1 MLSGCY
7 EGVRMN
13 CQKTIKRAIQ
23 CSGIG
28 LHKGRKVRLVLRPA
42 VEDTGIVF
50 ALHGAD
56 GVRFHRPSPAA
67 VVETAMATT
76 LGFGGQRLAT
86 VEHLLAAVRGLEID
100 NLHVEVEGDEV
111 PIMDGS
117 SASFIFLLRA
127 AGFRKQNKPRRVLNL
142 KQPIDFQVDGKWI
155 KARPSNRL
163 TVDYTINFNHPLVGT
178 QKFFVDCN
186 PESFTRHV
194 AKARTFGF
202 MREVEYL
209 RRNGLALGGSLD
221 NAVVLDEYGV
231 INPEGLRY
239 PDEFVR
245 HKVLDFIGDLF
256 VLGMPM
262 NGDFEVYCSG
272 HAVNNAFV
280 RYIVEHK
287 DEYLE
292 VDVCGEQRDP
302 EEDFLPGY
310 SEVPAASQVWN

>member
-1 MLSGCY
+1 MTL
-7 EGVRMN
+7 
-13 CQKTIKRAIQ
+13 QKTIKRSIQ

-42 VEDTGIVF
+42 AEDTGLVF
-50 ALHGAD
+50 ALHGRD
-56 GVRFHRPSPAA
+56 GIRFHRPSPDA
-67 VVETAMATT
+67 VVETTMATT
-76 LGFGGQRLAT
+76 LGFGAARLAT

-100 NLHVEVEGDEV
+100 NLHIEVEGEEV

-127 AGFRKQNKPRRVLNL
+127 AGFRRQNKARRVLAL
-142 KQPIDFQVDGKWI
+142 KKPIVFQQDGKWI
-155 KARPSNRL
+155 KARPSERL
-163 TVDYTINFNHPLVGT
+163 SVEYTINFDHPLVGT
-178 QKFFVDCN
+178 QKVFVDCS
-186 PESFTRHV
+186 PENFSRQV

-231 INPEGLRY
+231 INPDGLRY

-245 HKVLDFIGDLF
+245 HKVLDFIGDLT
-256 VLGMPM
+256 VLGLPM
-262 NGDFEVYCSG
+262 TGDFEVFCSG
-272 HAVNNAFV
+272 HAMNNAFV
-280 RYIVEHK
+280 RYLMDNR

-292 VDVCGEQRDP
+292 LDVSGTRFSPD
-302 EEDFLPGY
+302 
-310 SEVPAASQVWN
+310 EVFTHALAPAPVQAWN

>member
-1 MLSGCY
+1 MAL
-7 EGVRMN
+7 
-13 CQKTIKRAIQ
+13 QKTIKRPIQ

-28 LHKGRKVRLVLRPA
+28 LHKGRKVQLTLRPA
-42 VEDTGIVF
+42 AEDTGLVF
-50 ALHGAD
+50 ALHVKD
-56 GVRFHRPSPAA
+56 GVRFYRPSPDA

-76 LGFGGQRLAT
+76 LGFGSHRLAT

-127 AGFRKQNKPRRVLNL
+127 AGFRRQSKPRRLLTL
-142 KQPIDFQVDGKWI
+142 KKSINYQHDGKWI
-155 KARPSNRL
+155 KAKPSDRL
-163 TVDYTINFNHPLVGT
+163 TVDYTIHFDHPLVGT
-178 QKFFVDCN
+178 QKVFVDCS
-186 PESFTRHV
+186 PENFTRQV

-245 HKVLDFIGDLF
+245 HKVLDFIGDLL
-256 VLGMPM
+256 VLGLPM
-262 NGDFEVYCSG
+262 NGDFEVHCSG
-272 HAVNNAFV
+272 HALNNAFV
-280 RYIVEHK
+280 RYLK
-287 DEYLE
+287 DNREEYLE
-292 VDVCGEQRDP
+292 LDVSGARLSP
-302 EEDFLPGY
+302 EEAFSLEFAP
-310 SEVPAASQVWN
+310 VPAWS

>member
-1 MLSGCY
+1 MI
-7 EGVRMN
+7 
-13 CQKTIKRAIQ
+13 CQKTIKKSIQ

-42 VEDTGIVF
+42 AEDTGIVF
-50 ALHGAD
+50 ALHGED
-56 GVRFHRPSPAA
+56 GVRFHRPSADA
-67 VVETAMATT
+67 VVETTMATT

-100 NLHVEVEGDEV
+100 NLFVEVEGDEV

-127 AGFRKQNKPRRVLNL
+127 AGFRRQSKPRKLLTL
-142 KQPIDFQVDGKWI
+142 KQPIEFQQDGKWI
-155 KARPSNRL
+155 KARPSKRL
-163 TVDYTINFNHPLVGT
+163 TVDYTINFNHPMVGI
-178 QKFFVDCN
+178 QKFYVECN
-186 PESFTRHV
+186 PETFTRHV

-262 NGDFEVYCSG
+262 TGDFEVYCSG
-272 HAVNNAFV
+272 HALNNAFV
-280 RYIVEHK
+280 RYIVEHQA
-287 DEYLE
+287 DYLE
-292 VDVCGEQRDP
+292 VDVCGEQP
-302 EEDFLPGY
+302 VPAEVLLPSL
-310 SEVPAASQVWN
+310 SEVPVTSQAWN

>member
-1 MLSGCY
+1 MT
-7 EGVRMN
+7 
-13 CQKTIKRAIQ
+13 CQKTIKRSIQ

-42 VEDTGIVF
+42 AEDTGIVF
-50 ALHGAD
+50 ALHGSD
-56 GVRFHRPSPAA
+56 GVRFHRPSAES
-67 VVETAMATT
+67 VVETTMATT
-76 LGFGGQRLAT
+76 LDFGGQRLAT

-100 NLHVEVEGDEV
+100 NLHIEVEGDEV

-127 AGFRKQNKPRRVLNL
+127 AGFRKQNKPRRVLTL
-142 KQPIDFQVDGKWI
+142 KKPINFQQDGKWI
-155 KARPSNRL
+155 KATPSNRL

-178 QKFFVDCN
+178 QKFFVECN

-209 RRNGLALGGSLD
+209 RRNGLALGGSLE

-231 INPEGLRY
+231 INPEGLRF

-245 HKVLDFIGDLF
+245 HKVLDFIGDMF

-272 HAVNNAFV
+272 HALNNAFA
-280 RYIVEHK
+280 RYLVEHQA
-287 DEYLE
+287 DYLE
-292 VDVCGEQRDP
+292 VEVAGNLGAL
-302 EEDFLPGY
+302 EEA
-310 SEVPAASQVWN
+310 VMPAMAPAPAVSQIWN

>member
-1 MLSGCY
+1 MT
-7 EGVRMN
+7 
-13 CQKTIKRAIQ
+13 CQKTIKRSIQ

-42 VEDTGIVF
+42 AEDTGIVF
-50 ALHGAD
+50 ALHGVD
-56 GVRFHRPSPAA
+56 GVRFHSPTADA
-67 VVETAMATT
+67 VVETTMATT
-76 LGFGGQRLAT
+76 LGFDGHRLAT

-127 AGFRKQNKPRRVLNL
+127 AGFRRQSKPRRILTL
-142 KQPIDFQVDGKWI
+142 KKPIHFQQDGKWI
-155 KARPSNRL
+155 KASPSDRL
-163 TVDYTINFNHPLVGT
+163 TVDYTINFSHPLVGT

-186 PESFTRHV
+186 PENFTRDI

-231 INPEGLRY
+231 INSDGLRF

-245 HKVLDFIGDLF
+245 HKILDFIGDLF

-272 HAVNNAFV
+272 HALNNAFV
-280 RYIVEHK
+280 RYLV
-287 DEYLE
+287 DNRNEYLE
-292 VDVCGEQRDP
+292 LDESGEQAMA
-302 EEDFLPGY
+302 EEAFFP
-310 SEVPAASQVWN
+310 SPVQAPATSQIWN

>member
-1 MLSGCY
+1 MIS
-7 EGVRMN
+7 
-13 CQKTIKRAIQ
+13 QKTIKKSIQ

-28 LHKGRKVRLVLRPA
+28 LHKGRKVRLTLRPA
-42 VEDTGIVF
+42 AEDTGIVF

-56 GVRFHRPSPAA
+56 GVRFHRPSADA
-67 VVETAMATT
+67 VVETTMATT
-76 LGFGGQRLAT
+76 LGFGGRRLAT

-127 AGFRKQNKPRRVLNL
+127 AGFRRQNKPRRVLTL
-142 KQPIDFQVDGKWI
+142 KQPIDFQQDGKWI
-155 KARPSNRL
+155 KARPARRL
-163 TVDYTINFNHPLVGT
+163 TVDYTINFNHPMVGT
-178 QKFFVDCN
+178 QKFYVECN

-262 NGDFEVYCSG
+262 TGDFEVHCSG
-272 HAVNNAFV
+272 HALNNAFA
-280 RYIVEHK
+280 RYIVEHQA
-287 DEYLE
+287 DYLE
-292 VDVCGEQRDP
+292 VDVCGEGVVPTADV
-302 EEDFLPGY
+302 LP
-310 SEVPAASQVWN
+310 SLADVPVVSQAWN